1 MGSGFLQGF
10 EEDCKGS
17 YKRSTK
23 DLCGFFATAAMA
35 FRLSRITQ
43 LRNTTASYELHSKLH
58 YEPPKPLKLVVLCVG
73 SCMQF
78 LKERLIHFECRPP
91 FLGDLDR
98 EANRSYAGGSS
109 SSKTGAAVAVAVAV
123 TVAVVVVVVAAA
135 AAVVLVVV
143 VVRPSTMSRRL
154 VHVAGANL
162 CTGRLW

>member
-1 MGSGFLQGF
+1 
-10 EEDCKGS
+10 
-17 YKRSTK
+17 
-23 DLCGFFATAAMA
+23 
-35 FRLSRITQ
+35 
-43 LRNTTASYELHSKLH
+43 
-58 YEPPKPLKLVVLCVG
+58 
-73 SCMQF
+73 MQF

-143 VVRPSTMSRRL
+143 VVVVRPSTMSRRL

>member
-1 MGSGFLQGF
+1 
-10 EEDCKGS
+10 
-17 YKRSTK
+17 
-23 DLCGFFATAAMA
+23 
-35 FRLSRITQ
+35 
-43 LRNTTASYELHSKLH
+43 
-58 YEPPKPLKLVVLCVG
+58 
-73 SCMQF
+73 MQF

-143 VVRPSTMSRRL
+143 VVVRPSTMSRRL